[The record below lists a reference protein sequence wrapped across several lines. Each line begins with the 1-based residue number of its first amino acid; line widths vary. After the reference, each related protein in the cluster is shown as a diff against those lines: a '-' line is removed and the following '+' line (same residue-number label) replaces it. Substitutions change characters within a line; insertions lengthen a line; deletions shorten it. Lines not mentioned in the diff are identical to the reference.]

1 METFGIQ
8 GYIMRKPRLP
18 NLYTP
23 RRSSVDAVD
32 DQLWAPAA
40 EPRQKRDAITRV
52 GEVLSSPSLL
62 SHQST
67 LAPETWMKLPR

>member
-8 GYIMRKPRLP
+8 GNIVGKPRLS

-23 RRSSVDAVD
+23 RRSAVDAVG
-32 DQLWAPAA
+32 DQLLAPAA
-40 EPRQKRDAITRV
+40 EPRQGRGATARV
-52 GEVLSSPSLL
+52 GEVLISFSLL

-67 LAPETWMKLPR
+67 LAPEA